1 LGGCRQGIVMS
12 EGKSGGSPW
21 EDDRADRDAKPGPSD
36 QTGRLLGPRARE
48 TRNRL
53 LKSTKDLLD
62 AHGLRDLRVI
72 DIARNVGASPATFY
86 QYFKDVE
93 DAVLTLAELA
103 SSEMPAMAEYLEGSW
118 SEPDGLDRARA
129 IVDGYIRHWD
139 DHHSVLRVR
148 NLASDEGD
156 LRFRTVRATSTSPML
171 RGLARL
177 IENAQDAGQI
187 SRSENPQAAAAAMG
201 AILERMAAYHVEL
214 ESGGVSRDDLVETCA
229 RILHRTVTGLTES
242 SDSPGRSDQTG

>member
-1 LGGCRQGIVMS
+1 MGNESADRT
-12 EGKSGGSPW
+12 PW
-21 EDDRADRDAKPGPSD
+21 EEDPAERSTTPGPAD
-36 QTGRLLGPRARE
+36 QSGRVLGPRARE

-53 LKSTKDLLD
+53 LQSTKDMLD
-62 AHGLRDLRVI
+62 SQSLRDLRVI

-103 SSEMPAMAEYLEGSW
+103 SAEMPAMADFLVGSW
-118 SEPDGLDRARA
+118 QGAEGLVQARG
-129 IVDGYIRHWD
+129 IVDGFIRHWD
-139 DHHSVLRVR
+139 DHHAVLRVR

-156 LRFRTVRATSTSPML
+156 TRFRSVRGRSTGPVL

-177 IENAQDAGQI
+177 IEASQERGRV
-187 SRSENPQAAAAAMG
+187 SRDENPRAAAASMG

-214 ESGGVSRDDLVETCA
+214 ESAGVTREDLVETCA
-229 RILHRTVTGLTES
+229 RILHRTVTGES
-242 SDSPGRSDQTG
+242 EK